1 MTTKQTTPAAG
12 YLTKSWFAIAGLV
25 LTSALHVSASDI
37 AQAGDEQLR
46 LAAEEAVRTNPFLG
60 VFDYVVVEVDGGHV
74 RLSGSVEQRQRRE
87 IAAASLARVAGVLE
101 VRNDIEVQSS
111 TPEDVM
117 LRRRLFERLYY
128 GGGIESSQRP
138 EWPVRI
144 LVSDGHV
151 ALAGELAD
159 GSNREKLESMA
170 WSAGARSVETKP
182 QASTSPTQ
190 MASARR

>member
-1 MTTKQTTPAAG
+1 MGTKHTTPAAG

-37 AQAGDEQLR
+37 APAGDEHLR
-46 LAAEEAVRTNPFLG
+46 LTAEEAVRTNPFLG
-60 VFDYVVVEVDGGHV
+60 VFDHVVVEVDGGHV

-87 IAAASLARVAGVLE
+87 LAATSVARLAGVLE

-111 TPEDVM
+111 APEDVM

-128 GGGIESSQRP
+128 GGGVEASQRP

-144 LVSDGHV
+144 LVSEGHV
-151 ALAGELAD
+151 TLAGELGGNA
-159 GSNREKLESMA
+159 NREQLETMA
-170 WSAGARSVETKP
+170 WSAGARSVGTKL
-182 QASTSPTQ
+182 QASTSLTQ
-190 MASARR
+190 TASARR